1 MVEKETLLL
10 FQTGVSETAA
20 IKKIADN
27 MRIKV
32 KEVPVSCYTHTI
44 GQIYEETY
52 PVSAPLSAAASSS
65 GVSARFNESMIVFV
79 NLTEKHMDRILF
91 ELRTRQIR
99 IDYKA
104 VMTPTNRLWDVN
116 RLYFEMK
123 KEAST
128 LL

>member
-1 MVEKETLLL
+1 MSEVNMAERETLLL
-10 FQTGVSETAA
+10 FQTGVPETVAV
-20 IKKIADN
+20 KKIAEN

-44 GQIYEETY
+44 GQIYEESLTF
-52 PVSAPLSAAASSS
+52 PPSS
-65 GVSARFNESMIVFV
+65 GLSARFNESMIVFA
-79 NLTEKHMDRILF
+79 NLTEKHMDKILF
-91 ELRTRQIR
+91 ELRTRQIK